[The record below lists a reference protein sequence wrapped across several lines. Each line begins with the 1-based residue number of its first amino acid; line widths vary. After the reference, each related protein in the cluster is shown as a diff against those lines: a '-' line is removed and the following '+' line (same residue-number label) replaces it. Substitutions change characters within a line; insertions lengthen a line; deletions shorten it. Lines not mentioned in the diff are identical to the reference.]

1 MRAVWLTEY
10 GGPEVLVAKE
20 TPDPVPVP
28 GDVLVDVA
36 AASITFIETLVR
48 ADRMPWLRGEGST
61 PPYVPGNGVGGTVTA
76 VGDGVDRSWLG
87 RRVVTTTG
95 GQGGYAERVA
105 VPVSGLIPVP
115 DEVGIKEATAL
126 LADGR
131 TALGLVEVAAPEPG
145 ERALVLAAAG
155 GVGSLLVQLCR
166 SAGASVIAAAGGER
180 KLAVARELGADTV
193 VDYTRNGW
201 ELTLGGV
208 VGSADLGGVVGSA
221 DTVDIAF
228 DGVGGELGAS
238 ALAAVRPG
246 GRFVSYGV
254 ASGGPTTASRDDV
267 TTYGF
272 QALSGIA
279 ARASELTARVLA
291 EAAAGRLRPVIGQ
304 TFPLAEAS
312 AAHAAIESRAT
323 VGKTL
328 LVT

>member
-1 MRAVWLTEY
+1 MRAVWLTGY
-10 GGPEVLVAKE
+10 GGPEVLVASE
-20 TPDPVPVP
+20 TPEPVP
-28 GDVLVDVA
+28 GAGQVLVDVA

-48 ADRMPWLRGEGST
+48 ANRMPWPGGGST
-61 PPYVPGNGVGGTVTA
+61 PPFVPGNGVGGTVTA
-76 VGDGVDRSWLG
+76 LGEGVDVGWLG

-105 VPVSGLIPVP
+105 VPVSGLIPIP
-115 DEVGIKEATAL
+115 DGVGIQEATAL

-131 TALGLVEVAAPEPG
+131 TAMGLVEVAAPEPG
-145 ERALVLAAAG
+145 ERALILAAAG

-193 VDYTRNGW
+193 ADYTRPDW
-201 ELTLGGV
+201 QPT
-208 VGSADLGGVVGSA
+208 
-221 DTVDIAF
+221 TVDIAF
-228 DGVGGELGAS
+228 DGVGGELGAA

-272 QALSGIA
+272 QVLSGIA

-291 EAAAGRLRPVIGQ
+291 EAADGRLRAIIGQ
-304 TFPLAEAS
+304 TFPLDEAEA
-312 AAHAAIESRAT
+312 AHRAMQDRTT

-328 LVT
+328 LIP

>member
-10 GGPEVLVAKE
+10 GRPDVLVVRE
-20 TPDPVPVP
+20 TPDPVPGP
-28 GDVLVDVA
+28 GEVLVEVA

-48 ADRMPWLRGEGST
+48 ANRMPWPGGGST
-61 PPYVPGNGVGGTVTA
+61 PPYVPGNGVGGTVTS
-76 VGDGVDRSWLG
+76 VGEGADARWLG
-87 RRVVTTTG
+87 RQVVTTTG

-115 DEVGIKEATAL
+115 DGVSIAEATAL

-131 TALGLVEVAAPEPG
+131 TAMGLVEAAAPEPG
-145 ERALVLAAAG
+145 ERALILAAAG
-155 GVGSLLVQLCR
+155 GLGSLLVQLCR

-180 KLAVARELGADTV
+180 KLAIARELGADAV
-193 VDYTRNGW
+193 VDYTRPGW
-201 ELTLGGV
+201 EPG
-208 VGSADLGGVVGSA
+208 
-221 DTVDIAF
+221 TVDIAF
-228 DGVGGELGAS
+228 DGVGGELGAV

-272 QALSGIA
+272 QVLSGIA

-291 EAAAGRLRPVIGQ
+291 EAAAGRLRATIGQ
-304 TFPLAEAS
+304 TFPLEQAA
-312 AAHAAIESRAT
+312 AAHRAMEDRAT

-328 LVT
+328 LIP